1 MLTTAKGGVSVKLDD
16 RKFMILRT
24 IIDDYISTAVP
35 VGSRTISRKHG
46 VGFSPATIRNEM
58 SDLEELG
65 YLAQP
70 HTSAGRI
77 PSAKA
82 YRLYVDQLM
91 RVHKLSDED
100 MRSINNHLNARVG
113 EVEDVIRCAAQA
125 LSDATNYTAL
135 VIAPHVETLRIKR
148 VQLIPVTEGS
158 ALMIIVTNAGLVKDA
173 VVRVPEGIKSE
184 LLYGISEMLTEQ
196 LSGQTL
202 GQMRAKFAIMFRDLK
217 EHRRLL
223 ASVLDVME
231 NRLRED
237 PEEVMVGGSANLLAY
252 PEYADIEKARMFLSV
267 LESHEKLYPLLRQ
280 NGSMEFTIR
289 IGPEN
294 DLPELSECSLVTA
307 VYRIGMGSTGTLG
320 ILGPTRMN
328 YGRVVSVLEFMGKA
342 ISSLMP
348 HED

>member
-1 MLTTAKGGVSVKLDD
+1 
-16 RKFMILRT
+16 MILRT

-35 VGSRTISRKHG
+35 VGSRTISRKQG

-91 RVHKLSDED
+91 RVHKLSDDD
-100 MRSINNHLNARVG
+100 MSRINDHLKTRVG
-113 EVEDVIRCAAQA
+113 EVEEIIRCAAHA
-125 LSDATNYTAL
+125 LSDMTNYTAL
-135 VIAPHVETLRIKR
+135 VVAPQMGTLRIKR
-148 VQLIPVTEGS
+148 VQLIPVTESS
-158 ALMIIVTNAGLVKDA
+158 ALMIIITNAGLVKDA
-173 VVRVPEGIKSE
+173 VVRIPEGMKSD
-184 LLYGISEMLTEQ
+184 LLYSISEMLTEQ
-196 LSGQTL
+196 LSGLTL
-202 GQMRAKFAIMFRDLK
+202 GEMRGKFAGVFRDLK

-231 NRLRED
+231 NRLREEPD
-237 PEEVMVGGSANLLAY
+237 KITVGGTSNLLAF
-252 PEYADIEKARMFLSV
+252 PEYADIEKARSFLSV
-267 LESHEKLYPLLRQ
+267 LESHDKLYPLLRQ
-280 NGSMEFTIR
+280 AGSMEFTIR

-294 DLPELSECSLVTA
+294 DLPELRDCSLVTA
-307 VYRIGMGSTGTLG
+307 VYRIGNHSTGTLG

-328 YGRVVSVLEFMGKA
+328 YGRVISVLGFMGKA
-342 ISSLMP
+342 LSSLMP
-348 HED
+348 GDE

>member
-1 MLTTAKGGVSVKLDD
+1 MKLDD

-70 HTSAGRI
+70 HTSAGRV

-91 RVHKLSDED
+91 RVHKLSDDD
-100 MRSINNHLNARVG
+100 MRKINDHLKVRVG
-113 EVEDVIRCAAQA
+113 EVEEVIRSAAQA

-135 VIAPHVETLRIKR
+135 VVTPHLDTLRIKR

-158 ALMIIVTNAGLVKDA
+158 ALMIIVTSAGLVKDA
-173 VVRVPEGIKSE
+173 VVRVPDGVKSD
-184 LLYGISEMLTEQ
+184 LLYRISEMLTEQ
-196 LSGQTL
+196 LSGLTL
-202 GQMRAKFAIMFRDLK
+202 GEMRGRFANMFRDLK

-231 NRLRED
+231 NRLH
-237 PEEVMVGGSANLLAY
+237 EEPGEIMVGGSSNLLAY
-252 PEYADIEKARMFLSV
+252 PEYADIEKARLFLSV
-267 LESHEKLYPLLRQ
+267 LESREKLYPLLRQ
-280 NGSMEFTIR
+280 TGAMEFTIR

-294 DLPELSECSLVTA
+294 DLPELCECSLVTA
-307 VYRIGMGSTGTLG
+307 VYRIGNNTTGTLG

-328 YGRVVSVLEFMGKA
+328 YGRVISVLEFMGKA
-342 ISSLMP
+342 LSSLP
-348 HED
+348 PGDD

>member
-1 MLTTAKGGVSVKLDD
+1 
-16 RKFMILRT
+16 MILRT

-35 VGSRTISRKHG
+35 VGSRTISRKQG

-100 MRSINNHLNARVG
+100 MRRINDHLKTRVG
-113 EVEDVIRCAAQA
+113 EVEEIIRCAAQA
-125 LSDATNYTAL
+125 LSDMTNYTAL
-135 VIAPHVETLRIKR
+135 VVAPHMESLRIKR

-158 ALMIIVTNAGLVKDA
+158 ALMIIITNAGIVKDA
-173 VVRVPEGIKSE
+173 VVRVPEGVKSD
-184 LLYGISEMLTEQ
+184 LLYSISEMLTEQ
-196 LSGQTL
+196 LSGLTL
-202 GQMRAKFAIMFRDLK
+202 GEMRAKFAGVFRGLK

-231 NRLRED
+231 NRLREEPD
-237 PEEVMVGGSANLLAY
+237 KITVGGSSNLLAF
-252 PEYADIEKARMFLSV
+252 PEYADIEKARSFLSV
-267 LESHEKLYPLLRQ
+267 LESRDKLYPLLRQ
-280 NGSMEFTIR
+280 AGAMEFTIR

-294 DLPELSECSLVTA
+294 DLPELRDCSLVTA
-307 VYRIGMGSTGTLG
+307 VYRIGNHSTGTLG

-328 YGRVVSVLEFMGKA
+328 YGRVISVLKFMGKA
-342 ISSLMP
+342 LSSLIP
-348 HED
+348 GDE

>member
-1 MLTTAKGGVSVKLDD
+1 MKLDD

-70 HTSAGRI
+70 HTSAGRV

-100 MRSINNHLNARVG
+100 MSQINDHLKVRVG
-113 EVEDVIRCAAQA
+113 EVEEIIRSAAQA

-135 VIAPHVETLRIKR
+135 VVTPHLDTLRIKR

-158 ALMIIVTNAGLVKDA
+158 ALMIIVTSAGLVKDA
-173 VVRVPEGIKSE
+173 VVRVPEGVQNDLLYRISE
-184 LLYGISEMLTEQ
+184 LLTEQ
-196 LSGQTL
+196 LSGLTL
-202 GQMRAKFAIMFRDLK
+202 GEMRGRFAGMFRDLK
-217 EHRRLL
+217 QHRRLL

-231 NRLRED
+231 NRLHEE
-237 PEEVMVGGSANLLAY
+237 PEQIMVGGGSNLLAY
-252 PEYADIEKARMFLSV
+252 PEYADIEKARLFLSV
-267 LESHEKLYPLLRQ
+267 LESREKLYPLLRQ
-280 NGSMEFTIR
+280 NGAMEFTIR

-294 DLPELSECSLVTA
+294 DLPELSDCSLVTA
-307 VYRIGMGSTGTLG
+307 VYRIGNKNTGTLG

-342 ISSLMP
+342 LSSLLP
-348 HED
+348 GDD

>member
-1 MLTTAKGGVSVKLDD
+1 MDD

-24 IIDDYISTAVP
+24 IIDDYITTAVP

-70 HTSAGRI
+70 HTSAGRV

-91 RVHKLSDED
+91 RIHKLSEDD
-100 MRSINNHLNARVG
+100 MRQINDHMKIRVG
-113 EVEDVIRCAAQA
+113 EVEEVIRRAAQA
-125 LSDATNYTAL
+125 LSDVTNYTAL
-135 VIAPHVETLRIKR
+135 VVAPHMDSLRIKR
-148 VQLIPVTEGS
+148 VQLIPVTEGN
-158 ALMIIVTNAGLVKDA
+158 ALMIIVTSAGLVKDA
-173 VVRVPEGIKSE
+173 VVRVSEGITSD
-184 LLYGISEMLTEQ
+184 LLYSISEMLTEQ
-196 LSGQTL
+196 LSGLTL
-202 GQMRAKFAIMFRDLK
+202 GEMRGRFANMFRDLK

-231 NRLRED
+231 NRLREE
-237 PEEVMVGGSANLLAY
+237 PEEIMVGGSSNLLAY
-252 PEYADIEKARMFLSV
+252 PEYADIEKARLFLSM
-267 LESHEKLYPLLRQ
+267 LESREKLYPLLRQ
-280 NGSMEFTIR
+280 SGGLEFSIR

-294 DLPELSECSLVTA
+294 ALPELSDCSLVTA
-307 VYRIGMGSTGTLG
+307 VYRIGNNSNGTLG

-328 YGRVVSVLEFMGKA
+328 YGRVISVLEFMGKA
-342 ISSLMP
+342 LSSLLP
-348 HED
+348 GDD

>member
-1 MLTTAKGGVSVKLDD
+1 MKLDD

-70 HTSAGRI
+70 HTSAGRV

-82 YRLYVDQLM
+82 YRLYVDRLM

-100 MRSINNHLNARVG
+100 MRLINDHLKVRVG
-113 EVEDVIRCAAQA
+113 EVEEIIRSAAQA

-135 VIAPHVETLRIKR
+135 VVTPHLDTLRIKR
-148 VQLIPVTEGS
+148 VQLIPVTEGN
-158 ALMIIVTNAGLVKDA
+158 ALMIIVTSAGLVKDA
-173 VVRVPEGIKSE
+173 VVRVPDNVNSE
-184 LLYGISEMLTEQ
+184 LLYRISEMLTEQ
-196 LSGQTL
+196 LSGLTL
-202 GQMRAKFAIMFRDLK
+202 GEMRGRFANMFRDLK

-231 NRLRED
+231 NRLHEE
-237 PEEVMVGGSANLLAY
+237 PEKIMVGGSSNLLAY
-252 PEYADIEKARMFLSV
+252 PEYADVEKARLFLSV
-267 LESHEKLYPLLRQ
+267 LESREKLYPLLRQ
-280 NGSMEFTIR
+280 SGAMEFTIR

-294 DLPELSECSLVTA
+294 DLPELSDCSLVTA
-307 VYRIGMGSTGTLG
+307 VYRIGNNTSGTLG

-328 YGRVVSVLEFMGKA
+328 YGRVISVLEFMGKA
-342 ISSLMP
+342 LTSLLP
-348 HED
+348 GDD

>member
-1 MLTTAKGGVSVKLDD
+1 MTLDD

-91 RVHKLSDED
+91 RVHKLSDDD
-100 MRSINNHLNARVG
+100 MRRINDHLRTRVG
-113 EVEDVIRCAAQA
+113 EVEETIRIAAQA
-125 LSDATNYTAL
+125 LSDMTNYTAL
-135 VIAPHVETLRIKR
+135 VVAPHTESLRIKR

-158 ALMIIVTNAGLVKDA
+158 ALMIIVTSAGLVKDA
-173 VVRVPEGIKSE
+173 VVRVPEGMKSD
-184 LLYGISEMLTEQ
+184 LLFSISEMLTEQ
-196 LSGQTL
+196 LNGLTL
-202 GQMRAKFAIMFRDLK
+202 GEMRGKFASVFRDLK

-231 NRLRED
+231 NRLREEPD
-237 PEEVMVGGSANLLAY
+237 KIMVGGSSNLLAY
-252 PEYADIEKARMFLSV
+252 PEYADIEKARTFLSV
-267 LESHEKLYPLLRQ
+267 LESRDKLYPLLRQ
-280 NGSMEFTIR
+280 AGTMEFTIR

-294 DLPELSECSLVTA
+294 DLPELRDCSLVTA
-307 VYRIGMGSTGTLG
+307 VYRVGNHSTGTLG

-328 YGRVVSVLEFMGKA
+328 YGRVISVLEFMGKA
-342 ISSLMP
+342 LSSLMP
-348 HED
+348 GDE

>member
-1 MLTTAKGGVSVKLDD
+1 MHMDD

-70 HTSAGRI
+70 HTSAGRV

-91 RVHKLSDED
+91 RVHKLSELD
-100 MRSINNHLNARVG
+100 MRRINDHLKMRVG
-113 EVEDVIRCAAQA
+113 EVEEVIRCAAQA
-125 LSDATNYTAL
+125 LSDVTNYTAL
-135 VIAPHVETLRIKR
+135 VVAPHADSLRIKR
-148 VQLIPVTEGS
+148 VQLIPVTDGS
-158 ALMIIVTNAGLVKDA
+158 ALMIIVTSGGLVKDA
-173 VVRVPEGIKSE
+173 TVRVPEGVKSD
-184 LLYGISEMLTEQ
+184 LLYRISEMLTDQ
-196 LSGQTL
+196 LGGLTL
-202 GQMRAKFAIMFRDLK
+202 GEMRGRFALLFRDLK

-231 NRLRED
+231 NRLREK
-237 PEEVMVGGSANLLAY
+237 PEEITVGGGSNLLAY
-252 PEYADIEKARMFLSV
+252 PEYADIEKARTFLSV
-267 LESHEKLYPLLRQ
+267 LESREKLYPLLRQ
-280 NGSMEFTIR
+280 AGSMEFSIR

-294 DLPELSECSLVTA
+294 QLPELSDCSLVTA
-307 VYRIGMGSTGTLG
+307 VYRVGTGSTGTLG
-320 ILGPTRMN
+320 ILGPTRMD
-328 YGRVVSVLEFMGKA
+328 YGRVISVLDFMGKA
-342 ISSLMP
+342 ISTLLPDS
-348 HED
+348 E